1 MPGTMKTR
9 LIARIAFVG
18 LVSAGVC
25 ALAGIVVA
33 QDHDAYHR
41 DKRTTEKAF
50 PTEQPYSPWVDQNF
64 PQRPLFGDTHL
75 HTAQSFDAVS
85 FGTTIGPEDA
95 FRFARGE
102 EVTSST
108 GVRGRLSRPLDFL
121 VVADHAENMGTM
133 SAVKDGLPEVMTDAT
148 VRAWHQNLEDGG
160 EEAMKPYY
168 AIIKAVG
175 DGTPLPEVLTNKRLT
190 QSIWEKN
197 NAAAEKYNDPGRFTA
212 FIGYEWSSN
221 AGGNNLHR
229 VVVYR
234 DGSDK
239 ANQMIPFSSFISENP
254 EDLWKWMSQY
264 EGKTGGQLLAIPHN
278 GNLSN
283 GRMYQNTR
291 FDGSPITR
299 EWAEMRASFETLI
312 EATQMKGDGE
322 AHPFLSPNDE
332 FADYETWDKG
342 NLNLSVDKTPKML
355 RYEYARSALKLGLE
369 IEQRT
374 GVNPYQ
380 FGIIGSSDAHTGLA
394 ALAEDNYFGKL
405 PHVEPSEHRT
415 SAVAVKFEGKAY
427 MAAEFAASGYAAVW
441 ATENTREAIFD
452 AMRRRETYATTGPRM
467 VVRLFGGWD
476 FEKKDALTR
485 RPAIEG
491 YRRGVPMGGELSNA
505 PRGKSPT
512 FLVAA
517 LKDPIGANLDR
528 YQIVKGWLDDKGETH
543 ERVYDVAW
551 SGNREFD
558 GKGKLL
564 AVGNTVDVANATYSN
579 TIGATELIAVW
590 KDPDFDPDQRA
601 FYYGR
606 VIEIPTPR
614 WTAYDAKHYGLTLPA
629 DVEVVT
635 QERAYTSPIWY
646 TPLDQ

>member
-1 MPGTMKTR
+1 MKMKSNTV
-9 LIARIAFVG
+9 LALTG
-18 LVSAGVC
+18 LAAVAVMLNSAS
-25 ALAGIVVA
+25 VA
-33 QDHDAYHR
+33 SAQSQDQDQLRYHR
-41 DKRTTEKAF
+41 DAEINKQAH

-75 HTAQSFDAVS
+75 HTKQSFDAIS
-85 FGTTIGPEDA
+85 FGTMLGPEEA
-95 FRFARGE
+95 YRFARGE
-102 EVTSST
+102 EVVSST

-133 SAVKDGLPEVMTDAT
+133 GAVKDGLPAVMTDPT
-148 VRAWHQNLEDGG
+148 IRGWHQNLKDGG
-160 EEAMKPYY
+160 DAAMIPYY
-168 AIIKAVG
+168 AILKMV
-175 DGTPLPEVLTNKRLT
+175 DEGTPMPDVLVDKRLT
-190 QSIWEKN
+190 QSIWAKN
-197 NAAAEKYNDPGRFTA
+197 NAAAEKYNEPGRFTA

-239 ANQMIPFSSFISENP
+239 ANLMIPYSSFISENP
-254 EDLWKWMSQY
+254 EDLWTWMAVY
-264 EGKTGGQLLAIPHN
+264 EEKTGGQLLAIPHN
-278 GNLSN
+278 GNMSN
-283 GRMYQNTR
+283 GTMYRDTQ

-299 EWAEMRASFETLI
+299 EWAETRANYEPLI

-332 FADYETWDKG
+332 FADYETWDQG
-342 NLNLSVDKTPKML
+342 NLNLSVPKTNEML
-355 RYEYARSALKLGLE
+355 RYEYARSALKRGLE
-369 IEQRT
+369 IEQQT

-380 FGIIGSSDAHTGLA
+380 FGMISSTDAHTGMA
-394 ALAEDNYFGKL
+394 AAAEDNFFSKL
-405 PHVEPSEHRT
+405 PHVEPSKDRVHHDML
-415 SAVAVKFEGKAY
+415 KFGDRRYKGTDIN
-427 MAAEFAASGYAAVW
+427 AAGYAAVW

-467 VVRLFGGWD
+467 AVRLFGSWD
-476 FEKKDALTR
+476 FEPADAHTR
-485 RPAIEG
+485 RPAITG
-491 YRRGVPMGGELSNA
+491 YEKGVPMGGELSDA
-505 PRGKSPT
+505 PDGKAPT

-517 LKDPIGANLDR
+517 LKDSIGANLDR
-528 YQIVKGWLDDKGETH
+528 YQIVKGWLDSKGETH
-543 ERVYDVAW
+543 EKVYDVVW
-551 SGNREFD
+551 SDNRKPGRD
-558 GKGKLL
+558 GKIP

-590 KDPDFDPDQRA
+590 KDPDFDPNEPA

-614 WTAYDAKHYGLTLPA
+614 WTAYDAKHYGLTLPD
-629 DVEVVT
+629 DVNVVT

-646 TPLDQ
+646 TP

>member
-1 MPGTMKTR
+1 MRTETLTTIGR
-9 LIARIAFVG
+9 IGLILAAICAIVDVG
-18 LVSAGVC
+18 
-25 ALAGIVVA
+25 VA
-33 QDHDAYHR
+33 QDRQIYHKDKKIVEQAY
-41 DKRTTEKAF
+41 
-50 PTEQPYSPWVDQNF
+50 PTERPYSPWVDQNF

-75 HTAQSFDAVS
+75 HTKQSFDAVS
-85 FGTTIGPEDA
+85 FGTMLGPEEA
-95 FRFARGE
+95 YRFARGE
-102 EVTSST
+102 EVVSST

-133 SAVKDGLPEVMTDAT
+133 SAVKDGFPEVMTDAT
-148 VRAWHQNLEDGG
+148 VREWHQNLKDGG
-160 EEAMKPYY
+160 EAAMIPYY
-168 AIIKAVG
+168 AILKMVG
-175 DGTPLPEVLTNKRLT
+175 EGTPMPDVLTNKRLT

-197 NAAAEKYNDPGRFTA
+197 NTAAEKYNEPGRFTA

-234 DGSDK
+234 DGSEK
-239 ANQMIPFSSFISENP
+239 ANQMIPYSSFISENP
-254 EDLWKWMSQY
+254 EDLWKWMAQY
-264 EGKTGGQLLAIPHN
+264 EEKTNGQLLAIPHN

-283 GRMYQNTR
+283 GKMYQDTQ

-299 EWAEMRASFETLI
+299 QWAETRANYETLI

-322 AHPFLSPNDE
+322 THPFLSPNDE
-332 FADYETWDKG
+332 FADYETWDQG
-342 NLNLSVDKTPKML
+342 NLNLSVPKTNEML
-355 RYEYARSALKLGLE
+355 QYEYARSVLQLGLE
-369 IEQRT
+369 IEQKT

-380 FGIIGSSDAHTGLA
+380 FGMISSTDAHTGMA
-394 ALAEDNYFGKL
+394 AAAEDNFFSKL
-405 PHVEPSEHRT
+405 PHVEPSKERVHHDMLRFGDRRYKGT
-415 SAVAVKFEGKAY
+415 DIN
-427 MAAEFAASGYAAVW
+427 AAGYAAVW

-476 FEKKDALTR
+476 FEPNDAHTR

-491 YRRGVPMGGELSNA
+491 YRRGVPMGGELTKA
-505 PRGKSPT
+505 PRGKVPT
-512 FLVAA
+512 FLIAA

-528 YQIVKGWLDDKGETH
+528 YQIVKGWLDSEGEMH
-543 ERVYDVAW
+543 EKVYDVAW
-551 SGNREFD
+551 SGERKPDTE
-558 GKGKLL
+558 GKLP

-579 TIGATELIAVW
+579 SIGATELIAVW
-590 KDPDFDPDQRA
+590 KDPDFDPDERA

-614 WTAYDAKHYGLTLPA
+614 WTAYDAKHYGLDLP
-629 DVEVVT
+629 DEVEMIT

-646 TPLDQ
+646 TP

>member
-1 MPGTMKTR
+1 MRTETLTTIGR
-9 LIARIAFVG
+9 IGLILAAICAIVDVG
-18 LVSAGVC
+18 
-25 ALAGIVVA
+25 VA
-33 QDHDAYHR
+33 QDRQIYHKDKKIVEQAY
-41 DKRTTEKAF
+41 
-50 PTEQPYSPWVDQNF
+50 PTERPYSPWVDQNF

-75 HTAQSFDAVS
+75 HTKQSFDAVS
-85 FGTTIGPEDA
+85 FGTMLGPEEA
-95 FRFARGE
+95 YRFARGE
-102 EVTSST
+102 EVVSST

-133 SAVKDGLPEVMTDAT
+133 SAVKDGFPEVMTDAT
-148 VRAWHQNLEDGG
+148 VREWHQNLKDGG
-160 EEAMKPYY
+160 EAAMIPYY
-168 AIIKAVG
+168 AILKMVG
-175 DGTPLPEVLTNKRLT
+175 EGTPMPDVLTNKRLT

-197 NAAAEKYNDPGRFTA
+197 NTAAEKYNEPGRFTA

-234 DGSDK
+234 DGSEK
-239 ANQMIPFSSFISENP
+239 ANQMIPYSSFISENP
-254 EDLWKWMSQY
+254 EDLWKWMAQY
-264 EGKTGGQLLAIPHN
+264 EEKTNGQLLAIPHN

-283 GRMYQNTR
+283 GKMYQDTQ

-299 EWAEMRASFETLI
+299 QWAETRANYETLI

-322 AHPFLSPNDE
+322 THPFLSPNDE
-332 FADYETWDKG
+332 FADYETWDQG
-342 NLNLSVDKTPKML
+342 NLNLSVPKTNEML
-355 RYEYARSALKLGLE
+355 QYEYARSVLQLGLE
-369 IEQRT
+369 IEQKT

-380 FGIIGSSDAHTGLA
+380 FGMISSTDAHTGMA
-394 ALAEDNYFGKL
+394 AAAEDNFFSKL
-405 PHVEPSEHRT
+405 PHVEPSKERVHHDMLRFGDRRYKGT
-415 SAVAVKFEGKAY
+415 DIN
-427 MAAEFAASGYAAVW
+427 AAGYAAVW

-476 FEKKDALTR
+476 FEPNDAHTR

-491 YRRGVPMGGELSNA
+491 YRRGVPMGGELTKA
-505 PRGKSPT
+505 PRGKVPT
-512 FLVAA
+512 FLIAA

-528 YQIVKGWLDDKGETH
+528 YQIVKGWLDSEGEMH
-543 ERVYDVAW
+543 EKVYDVAW
-551 SGNREFD
+551 SGERKPDTE
-558 GKGKLL
+558 GKLP

-579 TIGATELIAVW
+579 TIGTTELIAVW
-590 KDPDFDPDQRA
+590 KDPDFDPGERA

-614 WTAYDAKHYGLTLPA
+614 WTAYDARHYGLDLPD
-629 DVEVVT
+629 DVEMIT

-646 TPLDQ
+646 TP